1 MRVSYKAK
9 HRRKKILK
17 IVGIIM
23 ALAVLGFVLRFI
35 YLERFLVYDENGV
48 HLDYGGR
55 PVYGET
61 EKNHAKDEDYIINET
76 PALGE
81 HTGPKISTLDGC
93 FLTVSDVLDGK
104 LASLSPAQE
113 DVNAVMVTLKTDTGK
128 YLYPTEIAGAVRA
141 NADLDGV
148 EKALMNLSKVAG
160 VQVIAKVPAFSDSG
174 YAMADY
180 NHALSLRNGAL
191 WMNENGSYCLD
202 PYSKDTVEYLIA
214 TARELYS
221 LGADEIVFDEFSFPK
236 SENIVY
242 KRDISGEE
250 AVRNAAEEI
259 SERLSLWGIPV
270 SFISDDPEVANLSH
284 RMYLSGKTGADVAD
298 TAEEFAQ
305 FMEGETGKLVFL
317 TASRDTRFEGYS
329 RLQPIE

>member
-1 MRVSYKAK
+1 MSVSYKAK

-17 IVGIIM
+17 IAGIVT
-23 ALAVLGFVLRFI
+23 ALAALGFMLRFI

-61 EKNHAKDEDYIINET
+61 QKNPDLNEDYVINKT
-76 PALGE
+76 PSLGE
-81 HTGPKISTLDGC
+81 HTGPKVSTLEGC
-93 FLTVSDVLDGK
+93 YLTVGQVLDGN
-104 LASLSPAQE
+104 LSTLSPT
-113 DVNAVMVTLKTDTGK
+113 DLGVNAVMVTLKTDTGK
-128 YLYPTEIAGAVRA
+128 FLYPTEIEGAVRA
-141 NADLDGV
+141 NADLSGV
-148 EKALMNLSKVAG
+148 EKALTQLSKVAG
-160 VQVIAKVPAFSDSG
+160 LQVIAKVPAFSDSG

-180 NHALSLRNGAL
+180 SRALSLRNGAL

-202 PYSKDTVEYLIA
+202 PYSRDTVEYLVA
-214 TARELYS
+214 TARELYA
-221 LGADEIVFDEFSFPK
+221 LGADEIVFDDFSFPK

-250 AVRNAAEEI
+250 AVRNAAKEI